1 MARTEVDDPSK
12 WQGTVVGE
20 LIEIAIMRHY
30 HSSHRCCSVEQ
41 DMIWFPGPA
50 GLVDIKDIEARVAQ
64 KCNHISVDVLIREEL
79 KIT

>member
-1 MARTEVDDPSK
+1 M
-12 WQGTVVGE
+12 
-20 LIEIAIMRHY
+20 
-30 HSSHRCCSVEQ
+30 EQ
-41 DMIWFPGPA
+41 DMIWFAGPA